1 MARTSPQPRRSNAH
15 SLATARSPRTLI
27 VHDYL
32 NQYGGAERVLEA
44 MRDIYPD
51 APVMTSIF
59 DPSAMPDHFD
69 SWDVRPSWI
78 DSIPGIHGHHQW
90 ALPLYPCVFRNVDGV
105 PPNLVLSSS
114 SAWAKGIQVPDGC
127 VHVAY
132 IHAPMRFA
140 WNFDQY
146 CERERVPKAARKV
159 LPPFMGVLRWRDRV
173 SARRITRIIANST
186 AVRDRV
192 RAFWRRDADIVF
204 PPVATE
210 EFVPA
215 APSEVGDEYLVVSR
229 LVPYKRID
237 LVIDAFNR
245 LNLPLTIVGD
255 GRARRELERMA
266 GPTIRFLGRLSD
278 EQVRHR
284 SARCKAAVFMSE
296 DDFGIAQ
303 VEVQA
308 AGRPV
313 IALARGGVLDSVL
326 PGTTGVW
333 VAEQS
338 VGSLVDAV
346 HRFQQLSFNPDQLVS
361 HASMF
366 SVSRFQHEFGTI
378 VDEAMAVGQRS

>member
-1 MARTSPQPRRSNAH
+1 MS
-15 SLATARSPRTLI
+15 ATDARSPETLI

-44 MRDIYPD
+44 LRGMYPD

-59 DPSAMPDHFD
+59 DPAAMPDHFEA
-69 SWDVRPSWI
+69 WDVRPSWI
-78 DSIPGIHGHHQW
+78 DHIPGIHEHHQW
-90 ALPLYPCVFRNVDGV
+90 ALPLYPFVFRRVDRAPV
-105 PPNLVLSSS
+105 DLVLSSS
-114 SAWAKGIQVPDGC
+114 SAWAKGIQVPPGS

-146 CERERVPKAARKV
+146 CERERVPKTARKV
-159 LPPFMGVLRWRDRV
+159 LPPIMGVLRWRDRV
-173 SARRITRIIANST
+173 SARRITRIVANST

-192 RAFWRRDADIVF
+192 RAFWRREADIVF
-204 PPVATE
+204 PPVATD
-210 EFVPA
+210 EFLPA
-215 APSEVGDEYLVVSR
+215 PASEVGGEYLVVSR

-237 LVIDAFNR
+237 LVIEAFNR
-245 LNLPLTIVGD
+245 LDLPLAIVGD
-255 GRARRELERMA
+255 GRARRELERIA
-266 GPTIRFLGRLSD
+266 GPTVRFLGRLSD
-278 EQVRHR
+278 EEVRFM

-313 IALARGGVLDSVL
+313 IALARGGVLDSVI
-326 PGTTGVW
+326 PDTTGVW
-333 VAEQS
+333 VAEQT
-338 VGSLVDAV
+338 VDSLVDAV
-346 HRFQQLSFNPDQLVS
+346 LRFQQLSFSPERLVS

-366 SVSRFQHEFGTI
+366 SISRFQNEFGMI
-378 VDEAMAVGQRS
+378 VDEAMAAGQQS